1 MTRRRRAA
9 ALLGLAL
16 ALGVL
21 AASDVAGREAA
32 LRRRLGPAVP
42 VVVAR
47 RPLAAGERIVRGA
60 LALRLVPARYAPA
73 GALADPADAV
83 GRRAAVAV
91 AAGADLEPDLLAVPG
106 ADARDPPAPALRRG
120 ERSLELVAVA
130 APDAVVPGARV
141 DVLVTYDGR
150 DGAPGATRLALS
162 DAEVLSVRPAP
173 AAEGAQAASGLPRV
187 RAGLRVSVRQAVALT
202 AAAATAAEVRL
213 LARPP
218 P

>member
-9 ALLGLAL
+9 ALLGLAV

-42 VVVAR
+42 VVVAA
-47 RPLAAGERIVRGA
+47 RPLAAGERIARAA

-83 GRRAAVAV
+83 GRHAAVAV
-91 AAGADLEPDLLAVPG
+91 PAGADLEPGLLAVPG
-106 ADARDPPAPALRRG
+106 AGASDPPGPALRRG
-120 ERSLELVAVA
+120 ERSLELLAVA
-130 APDAVVPGARV
+130 APEDVVAGARV

-150 DGAPGATRLALS
+150 DGAPGATRLALRGA
-162 DAEVLSVRPAP
+162 DVLSVRPAP
-173 AAEGAQAASGLPRV
+173 AAEGAQAGSGLPRV
-187 RAGLRVSVRQAVALT
+187 RAALRVSVRQAVALT

>member
-9 ALLGLAL
+9 ALLGLAV

-42 VVVAR
+42 VVVAA
-47 RPLAAGERIVRGA
+47 RPLAAGERIARAA

-83 GRRAAVAV
+83 GRHAAVAV
-91 AAGADLEPDLLAVPG
+91 PAGADLEPGLLAVPEAG
-106 ADARDPPAPALRRG
+106 ASDPPGPALRRG
-120 ERSLELVAVA
+120 ERSLELLAVA
-130 APDAVVPGARV
+130 APEDVVAGARV

-150 DGAPGATRLALS
+150 DGAPGATRLALQ
-162 DAEVLSVRPAP
+162 DADVLSVRPAQ
-173 AAEGAQAASGLPRV
+173 AAEGAQAGSGLPRV
-187 RAGLRVSVRQAVALT
+187 RAALRVSVRQAVALT